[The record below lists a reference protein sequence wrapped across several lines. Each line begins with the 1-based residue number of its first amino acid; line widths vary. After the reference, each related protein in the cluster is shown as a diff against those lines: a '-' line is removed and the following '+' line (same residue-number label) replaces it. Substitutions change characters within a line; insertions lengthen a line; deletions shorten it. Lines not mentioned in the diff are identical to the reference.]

1 MWSEIGISILLSFIV
16 SIVFHLEFKCKIT
29 LIIIGHLIILLI
41 FWGGLT
47 LYTPIYRAFLIFIS
61 IYLIVNIGINILSFK
76 GYLNKLKDKILNL
89 LIIDNVEMLKK
100 RNLNFRILIYSLAL
114 PFSVIAYLTHKM
126 EDINNVF
133 TTVIIID
140 VLIDL
145 ILSRSINNY

>member
-29 LIIIGHLIILLI
+29 LIIIGHLIILLV

>member
-100 RNLNFRILIYSLAL
+100 EI
-114 PFSVIAYLTHKM
+114 
-126 EDINNVF
+126 
-133 TTVIIID
+133 
-140 VLIDL
+140 
-145 ILSRSINNY
+145 

>member
-114 PFSVIAYLTHKM
+114 HFSVIAYLTHKM

>member
-1 MWSEIGISILLSFIV
+1 MWSEVGISILLSFIV
-16 SIVFHLEFKCKIT
+16 SIIFHLEFKCKLT
-29 LIIIGHLIILLI
+29 IIIIVHLIILAI

-47 LYTPIYRAFLIFIS
+47 LYTPVYRAFLIFIS

-114 PFSVIAYLTHKM
+114 PFSIIAYHTHKM